1 MFQGKALTHRMC
13 CAIIVVKTARAP
25 FEPTEY
31 RQIASST
38 INTKAQLNTQL
49 KYRNTI
55 QVLKLNVMELVSV
68 SSQISVCEERARR
81 INTLSHP
88 PTSSGRRPSS
98 VVLSDGAQAQRAQRG
113 EEQEEQEEEGEGEW
127 KLRQP
132 FYRAAWKQA
141 EMLSQECK
149 STV

>member
-55 QVLKLNVMELVSV
+55 HLVSFNGRV
-68 SSQISVCEERARR
+68 TGVEIKCDGTSQCELSDISV
-81 INTLSHP
+81 
-88 PTSSGRRPSS
+88 
-98 VVLSDGAQAQRAQRG
+98 
-113 EEQEEQEEEGEGEW
+113 
-127 KLRQP
+127 
-132 FYRAAWKQA
+132 
-141 EMLSQECK
+141 
-149 STV
+149 